1 MVYYAK
7 ERKLHIGV
15 YEKVYLTA
23 TEDSILREL
32 IEKGT
37 VEIEKNNSLKAC
49 ISRLRKKTGLKI
61 RSVAGFGYRLES
73 EVYLGEDTN
82 E

>member
-32 IEKGT
+32 IENGT
-37 VEIEKNNSLKAC
+37 IEIEKNNSLKAA

-61 RSVAGFGYRLES
+61 RSISGFGYRLES

>member
-1 MVYYAK
+1 MVYYVK

-15 YEKVYLTA
+15 YEKVYLT
-23 TEDSILREL
+23 ENEHYILMKL
-32 IEKGT
+32 LNNGVIEKG
-37 VEIEKNNSLKAC
+37 KNDSLPIA
-49 ISRLRKKTGLKI
+49 IMRLKRKTGLKI
-61 RSVAGFGYRLES
+61 KTLRNYGYTLES

>member
-15 YEKVYLTA
+15 YEKVYLTKN
-23 TEDSILREL
+23 EDYILMKL
-32 IEKGT
+32 IRDGT
-37 VEIEKNNSLKAC
+37 FEIEKNNSLKAS

-61 RSVAGFGYRLES
+61 KSISGFGYSLES